1 MAIAHY
7 SMTFCK
13 YLIRF
18 ARMQIDASI
27 SNGFLK
33 YIFDQIFAFL
43 YKKSGKKTRGKK
55 CNTKEGFFGYNLT
68 KNGHVEK

>member
-43 YKKSGKKTRGKK
+43 YKKSGKKLVAKNAILRKGV
-55 CNTKEGFFGYNLT
+55 FGIWI
-68 KNGHVEK
+68 